1 MNKVTSKDWRGYVFL
16 SLTIIAIWD
25 IGYIGLTKF
34 FQQHVVY
41 KPDFWWWFCLYI
53 NPVSL
58 TVLSV
63 GIYLVIKELRNIV
76 IVDTPQL

>member
-1 MNKVTSKDWRGYVFL
+1 MKPSNKDWRGYFFI
-16 SLTIIAIWD
+16 SFTMLTIWD
-25 IGYIGLTKF
+25 IGYIGLTKIL
-34 FQQHVVY
+34 QQHIVY
-41 KPDFWWWFCLYI
+41 KPDFMWWFFLYV

-76 IVDTPQL
+76 IDNEVK